1 MGAGN
6 EALRGANQKAAINT
20 FLETINEEQFNQ
32 FIEKEEVKKFFE
44 AQGLGPDDVTNL
56 SEAENE
62 IQSMYEDAIKEL
74 YQLMNR

>member
-44 AQGLGPDDVTNL
+44 AQGLGPDDVTSL

-62 IQSMYEDAIKEL
+62 IQSMDEDAIKEL

>member
-62 IQSMYEDAIKEL
+62 IQSMDEDAIKEL